1 MNDKKFW
8 KIIYLYITKYRYS
21 ILYYRPEKKDV
32 WLINEDNEII
42 RFIYSEYFR
51 STEIDGIISNI
62 IRNEARLKKMFKLNS
77 LKIKVLC
84 VSPEYDDI
92 MLDYKKYRI
101 SSKLFIERLLYND
114 KNKKIFIQEKDLKFI
129 DETPDIERYKN
140 RVIEL
145 YKRNMVNKSLFNL
158 KYNILTGIY
167 LLLFILHYFLFYIS
181 DGKNSFYKYFEY
193 RYQNIISGQFY
204 RMFTSAFVADDIKS
218 LGLIVLI
225 TVACSVLLNKSLKLL
240 NSVIVILTISFI
252 VNLLLIA
259 GLSADV
265 NIAVISYFGTLGAL
279 FIDQLSSKN
288 DNKKVMYISAISII
302 YIACMVA
309 LFNIS
314 LIFGL
319 VAFIIG
325 VFVQIALMKKRNG
338 YIILSSSL
346 TIVILGLVL
355 NITGINTK
363 NAINNYRLGKIEKRL
378 QNTYSDEQILELE
391 KELDSKNRSAL
402 TYYELGMIKVTQ
414 SSIQDAKKIFIEGKE
429 FDNSF
434 APFYYNLGLIERQGG
449 NYSSAKEYAQKAY
462 ELNKID
468 KYKNLVDELSKY

>member
-101 SSKLFIERLLYND
+101 SIKLFIERLLYND

-259 GLSADV
+259 GLLADV

-449 NYSSAKEYAQKAY
+449 NYSSAKVYAQKAY

>member
-1 MNDKKFW
+1 MNDKKFC

-449 NYSSAKEYAQKAY
+449 NYSSAKVYAQKAY

>member
-8 KIIYLYITKYRYS
+8 KIIYLYITKYNYN

-449 NYSSAKEYAQKAY
+449 NYSSAKVYAQKAY

>member
-62 IRNEARLKKMFKLNS
+62 IRNEARLKKVFKLNS

-259 GLSADV
+259 GLLADV

-449 NYSSAKEYAQKAY
+449 NYSSAKVYAQKAY

>member
-259 GLSADV
+259 GLLADV

-319 VAFIIG
+319 VVFIIG

-449 NYSSAKEYAQKAY
+449 NYSSAKVYAQKAY

>member
-129 DETPDIERYKN
+129 NETPDIERYKN

-259 GLSADV
+259 GLLADV

-449 NYSSAKEYAQKAY
+449 NYSSAKVYAQKAY

>member
-259 GLSADV
+259 GLLADV

-449 NYSSAKEYAQKAY
+449 NYSSAKVYAQKAY

>member
-145 YKRNMVNKSLFNL
+145 YKRNMVNKSLFNI

-259 GLSADV
+259 GLLADV

-449 NYSSAKEYAQKAY
+449 NYSSAKVYAQKAY

>member
-158 KYNILTGIY
+158 KYIILTGIY

-259 GLSADV
+259 GLLADV

-449 NYSSAKEYAQKAY
+449 NYSSAKVYAQKAY

>member
-449 NYSSAKEYAQKAY
+449 NYSSAKVYAQKAY

>member
-259 GLSADV
+259 GLLADV

-288 DNKKVMYISAISII
+288 DNKKVMYISAISMI

-449 NYSSAKEYAQKAY
+449 NYSSAKVYAQKAY

>member
-21 ILYYRPEKKDV
+21 ILYYRPEKDV

-259 GLSADV
+259 GLLADV

-449 NYSSAKEYAQKAY
+449 NYSSAKVYAQKAY

>member
-391 KELDSKNRSAL
+391 KELGSKNRSAL

>member
-62 IRNEARLKKMFKLNS
+62 IRNEARLKKIFKLNS

-259 GLSADV
+259 GLLADV

-449 NYSSAKEYAQKAY
+449 NYSSAKVYAQKAY

>member
-51 STEIDGIISNI
+51 STEIDSVISNI
-62 IRNEARLKKMFKLNS
+62 IRNDERLKKMFKLNS

-84 VSPEYDDI
+84 VSPEFDDI
-92 MLDYKKYRI
+92 VLDYKKYRI
-101 SSKLFIERLLYND
+101 SSKLFIERFLYND
-114 KNKKIFIQEKDLKFI
+114 KNKKIFVQEKDLQFI
-129 DETPDIERYKN
+129 DETPDTERYKT

-145 YKRNMVNKSLFNL
+145 YKRNTVNRSVFNL

-167 LLLFILHYFLFYIS
+167 LLFFILHYFLLYVTHGEKSI
-181 DGKNSFYKYFEY
+181 YKYLEY

-204 RMFTSAFVADDIKS
+204 RVFTSAFVIDDIKS

-225 TVACSVLLNKSLKLL
+225 TAVCSVLLNKSLNLL
-240 NSVIVILTISFI
+240 NSIITILVVSLIL
-252 VNLLLIA
+252 NLFLII
-259 GLSADV
+259 GFSVDV
-265 NIAVISYFGTLGAL
+265 NIAVVSYFGALGSL
-279 FIDQLSSKN
+279 FISQLSEKN
-288 DNKKVMYISAISII
+288 DNKKFMYISAISIV

-309 LFNIS
+309 LFRIS
-314 LIFGL
+314 LVL
-319 VAFIIG
+319 SLLAFIIG
-325 VFVQIALMKKRNG
+325 VFIQLALMKKRNL
-338 YIILSSSL
+338 YIILASALVIS
-346 TIVILGLVL
+346 ILGIGL
-355 NITGINTK
+355 NLAGVNTK
-363 NAINNYRLGKIEKRL
+363 NAINNYRLGRIEKRL
-378 QNTYSDEQILELE
+378 QNTYTDEQIFSLE

-402 TYYELGMIKVTQ
+402 TYYELAMIKMSQ
-414 SSIQDAKKIFIEGKE
+414 SSVQDAKKVFNEGKD
-429 FDNSF
+429 FDNTF
-434 APFYYNLGLIERQGG
+434 APFYYNLSLIERQGG
-449 NYSSAKEYAQKAY
+449 NYNSAKEYAQKAY

>member
-51 STEIDGIISNI
+51 STEIDSVISNI
-62 IRNEARLKKMFKLNS
+62 IRNDERLKKMFRLNS

-84 VSPEYDDI
+84 VSPEFDDI
-92 MLDYKKYRI
+92 VLDYKK
-101 SSKLFIERLLYND
+101 YND
-114 KNKKIFIQEKDLKFI
+114 KNKKIFVQEKDLKFI
-129 DETPDIERYKN
+129 DETPDTERYKT

-145 YKRNMVNKSLFNL
+145 YKRNTVNRSVFNL

-167 LLLFILHYFLFYIS
+167 LLFFILHYFLLYVTHGEKSI
-181 DGKNSFYKYFEY
+181 YKYLEY

-204 RMFTSAFVADDIKS
+204 RVFTSAFVIDDIKS

-225 TVACSVLLNKSLKLL
+225 TAVCSVLLNKSLNLL
-240 NSVIVILTISFI
+240 NSIITILVVSLIL
-252 VNLLLIA
+252 NLFLII
-259 GLSADV
+259 GFSVDV
-265 NIAVISYFGTLGAL
+265 NIAVVSYFGALGSL
-279 FIDQLSSKN
+279 FISQLSGKN
-288 DNKKVMYISAISII
+288 DNKKFMYISAISIV

-309 LFNIS
+309 LFRIS
-314 LIFGL
+314 LVL
-319 VAFIIG
+319 SLLAFIIG
-325 VFVQIALMKKRNG
+325 VFIQLVLMKKRNL
-338 YIILSSSL
+338 YIILASALVIS
-346 TIVILGLVL
+346 ILGLGL
-355 NITGINTK
+355 NLAGVNTK
-363 NAINNYRLGKIEKRL
+363 NAINNYRLGRIEKRL
-378 QNTYSDEQILELE
+378 QNTYTDEQIFSLE

-402 TYYELGMIKVTQ
+402 TYYELAMIKMSQ
-414 SSIQDAKKIFIEGKE
+414 SSVQDAKKVFNEGKD
-429 FDNSF
+429 FDNTF
-434 APFYYNLGLIERQGG
+434 APFYYNLSLIERQGG
-449 NYSSAKEYAQKAY
+449 NYNSAKEYAQKAY

>member
-204 RMFTSAFVADDIKS
+204 RMFISAFVADDIKS

-259 GLSADV
+259 GLLADV

-449 NYSSAKEYAQKAY
+449 NYSSAKVYAQKAY

>member
-259 GLSADV
+259 GLLADV

-288 DNKKVMYISAISII
+288 DNKKVMYISAICII

-449 NYSSAKEYAQKAY
+449 NYSSAKVYAQKAY

>member
-259 GLSADV
+259 GLLVDV

-449 NYSSAKEYAQKAY
+449 NYSSAKVYAQKAY

>member
-391 KELDSKNRSAL
+391 KEIDSKNRSAL

>member
-363 NAINNYRLGKIEKRL
+363 NAINNYRLGKIEKKL

>member
-51 STEIDGIISNI
+51 STEIDGI

-259 GLSADV
+259 GLLADV

-449 NYSSAKEYAQKAY
+449 NYSSAKVYAQKAY

>member
-167 LLLFILHYFLFYIS
+167 LLLFILHYFLFYIY